1 MDRKELIQKYLEF
14 FKSKKHAI
22 IPSASLIPEN
32 DPSVLFTTAGMH
44 PLVPFLMGQ
53 KHPLGKRLASVQKCI
68 RTSDI
73 DEVGDAFHH
82 TFFEMLGN
90 WSLGDYFKK
99 EAIEVSFEFLTKFLK
114 IKKEMLAVSVFA
126 GDKTAEK
133 DDDAAGAWL
142 ALGIPGDKIAYLP
155 KKNNW
160 WELAGQT
167 GPCGPDTEMFYFV
180 GKGKPNKESNPGT
193 KENEWCEIWNDVFMQ
208 YQKIEGGKF
217 VPLQQKNID
226 TGMGVERTIAILNG
240 INDDYLTDTFLP
252 IIKKIETISGK
263 KYKESTKSMRIIA
276 DHLKAATFIL
286 GDEKHIAPSNV
297 EQGYVLRK
305 LIRRAIRHGKEI
317 GIEKN
322 FAKEIAKSVIGI
334 YSSDYP
340 ELKKNEGFIFEEIE
354 KEENKFKETLEK
366 GLRKFEEMAKSKK
379 ISGTEAFLLYQS
391 FGFPL
396 EITEELAK
404 EKNVEFVK
412 KSDFESEFKKHQE
425 ISKVGSEKKF
435 KGGLGEVTEETTRL
449 HTATHLLNEALRKV
463 VNKDI
468 KQRGSN
474 ITPERLRFDFNY
486 DKKLT
491 DEQLKKVEAEVNSA
505 IKKAMPVERMEMTVS
520 EAVKQGAQA
529 MFTEKYTGEV
539 SVYKIG
545 NYSVEICAGPHV
557 ANTKELGKFKIIKE
571 EAVAAGIRR
580 IKAVLE

>member
-505 IKKAMPVERMEMTVS
+505 IKKAMPVKRMEMTVS